1 MCFQD
6 LVFPVSFYKLKES
19 FLKLCVYLIC
29 VFFIQTEKQLA
40 WSGVDDGVV
49 GDLARYMEGHIVCK
63 VA

>member
-1 MCFQD
+1 
-6 LVFPVSFYKLKES
+6 
-19 FLKLCVYLIC
+19 LCVYLIC